1 MKMINGIK
9 TTLNEIERA
18 YTFPNNDIISL
29 ENVKELIVRPSGTH
43 RLKTK
48 DGIMHIIPTG
58 WIHIQIKSPKSW
70 VV

>member
-1 MKMINGIK
+1 MPMVKGLK
-9 TTLNEIERA
+9 TKLNEIERA
-18 YTFPNNDIISL
+18 YTFPNNNIISL

>member
-1 MKMINGIK
+1 MINGIK